1 MDLINTNELF
11 FNGEFILVQEQ
22 QSINKGQLLLT
33 LFYVM

>member
-22 QSINKGQLLLT
+22 QSINKCQLLLT